1 MEWVVISSS
10 GGYSQGLNPLL
21 MSPVLV
27 GGLFIANATWR
38 THNYALVAK
47 ILDFSVI

>member
-1 MEWVVISSS
+1 MEWVAVSSS
-10 GGYSQGLNPLL
+10 GRYSQGSNLL

-27 GGLFIANATWR
+27 GGLFIARATWR